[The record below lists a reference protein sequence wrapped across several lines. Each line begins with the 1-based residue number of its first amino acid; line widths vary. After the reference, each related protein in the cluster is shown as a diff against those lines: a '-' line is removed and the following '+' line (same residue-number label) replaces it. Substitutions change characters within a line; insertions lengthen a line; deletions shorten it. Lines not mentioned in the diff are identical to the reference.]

1 MLQNFYH
8 KLTGL
13 TFYSFIFVAL
23 IICKF
28 ISGLSFDIG
37 LLSLIFSFLLSF
49 SISNFLLNK
58 FKYSENIYIRFF
70 QRFLI
75 YNIVLFLF
83 IFVFLFFNLL
93 PTFYFS
99 SGEEYYEIK
108 INKNLVDNT
117 LQTVGEATKIS
128 VEKIG
133 FNMGAGAAAGQVAGQ
148 AFKATSG
155 LPPLQR
161 SFRGE
166 IGIMALVTA
175 ASVKLGLEIGSL
187 IL

>member
-83 IFVFLFFNLL
+83 IFVFLFFNLHL
-93 PTFYFS
+93 FFLFLYIYIWFKVLF
-99 SGEEYYEIK
+99 IK
-108 INKNLVDNT
+108 VNIYKN
-117 LQTVGEATKIS
+117 IS
-128 VEKIG
+128 
-133 FNMGAGAAAGQVAGQ
+133 F
-148 AFKATSG
+148 
-155 LPPLQR
+155 
-161 SFRGE
+161 
-166 IGIMALVTA
+166 
-175 ASVKLGLEIGSL
+175 
-187 IL
+187 

>member
-1 MLQNFYH
+1 M
-8 KLTGL
+8 
-13 TFYSFIFVAL
+13 
-23 IICKF
+23 
-28 ISGLSFDIG
+28 
-37 LLSLIFSFLLSF
+37 
-49 SISNFLLNK
+49 
-58 FKYSENIYIRFF
+58 
-70 QRFLI
+70 
-75 YNIVLFLF
+75 LFLF

-161 SFRGE
+161 MGE